1 MPGLLSNTAN
11 IEIKYKE
18 IFINNEWHK
27 ATNGKAF
34 PVINP
39 STGEEICRVQEGT
52 KVRIYEDI
60 SRSLINILF
69 VSTG

>member
-1 MPGLLSNTAN
+1 MTSTDSKASD
-11 IEIKYKE
+11 IEIKYTD

-27 ATNGKAF
+27 ATNGKTF

-52 KVRIYEDI
+52 KV
-60 SRSLINILF
+60 
-69 VSTG
+69 